1 MKSPFLIIKL
11 GLFVLGLTLFSCGI
25 EAEEIQL
32 YECRSGKC
40 TYTFFTS
47 QQIEIVEDTVDNLA
61 FVNIIEGNNLVFL
74 YRYIADSGSNAN
86 ENDYDEDIFFEIDPT
101 LNSFS
106 FTDEQLAE
114 TKISIK
120 PWCLCGSI
128 VIEPDQGSL
137 RGERLNDNTWEISFE
152 ATYQLNNETKEISFK
167 AKFAEP

>member
-1 MKSPFLIIKL
+1 MKSPFSKISL
-11 GLFVLGLTLFSCGI
+11 GLFLLGLTLFSCGI

-47 QQIEIVEDTVDNLA
+47 QQIEVVEDTVSKLT
-61 FVNIIEGNNLVFL
+61 FVNIIEGDKLVFL
-74 YRYIADSGSNAN
+74 YRYTAESGSNASN
-86 ENDYDEDIFFEIDPT
+86 DDYDEDVFFEIDPT

-114 TKISIK
+114 AKIAIK

-137 RGERLNDNTWEISFE
+137 SGERLNDNTWEISFE

-167 AKFAEP
+167 AKFEES